1 MMGSLHHTLRLLR
14 TVRHLRPHQAL
25 GQMLC
30 RLRPWRQV
38 SSAPDGLQ
46 RRRDVY
52 VMPVLPRDCGGE
64 QWALTFLWVRKSFTP
79 GNIDWRSTDQ
89 EKLWRY
95 NLHYFDFLQEPLRA
109 NSTALIENWINA
121 NPQGTAD
128 AWESFPLSLRIVN
141 WIKFFLAGTAPLPEA
156 WLHSLA
162 LQAAWLEQNLEYHL
176 LANHLFKN
184 AKALL
189 FAGVFFQGTA
199 AARWLQT
206 GQRLLLEQ
214 LAEQIL
220 ADGGHFER
228 SPMYHCMILEDC
240 LDLLNLCRGSG
251 LAQLVPLRERL
262 KNVLP
267 AMLVFAEAMTHPDGG
282 IALFND
288 AALGI
293 EPGYAELAA
302 YHQRLGAKPVPGRS
316 ERVCVMP
323 ASGYFR
329 LAPRPGDVLIMD
341 CGPIGPAYQPGH
353 AHCDTL
359 SFELSLA
366 GQRVI
371 VDSGCSQ
378 YRDGE
383 IRRYNR
389 GSLGHNGLIING
401 MDQSEVWGA
410 HRVARR
416 AQPINATAWE
426 SGKKLA
432 CEGAHD
438 GYAHLPGKPIHHRRI
453 TWEGTRIEVQDRVEG
468 REEHDI
474 ELRLH
479 VHPDCPVRPIENG
492 VLIDV
497 AGTPLLVHTLTGN
510 LELTHGWYCPQFGC
524 RQESVVVRL
533 RLRVCLPWAGGFVM
547 TVHKG

>member
-1 MMGSLHHTLRLLR
+1 LLP
-14 TVRHLRPHQAL
+14 VVP
-25 GQMLC
+25 
-30 RLRPWRQV
+30 
-38 SSAPDGLQ
+38 
-46 RRRDVY
+46 RR
-52 VMPVLPRDCGGE
+52 CGGE
-64 QWALTFLWVRKSFTP
+64 QWALTFLGARKSFTP
-79 GNIDWRSTDQ
+79 ANFDWRSDDH

-95 NLHYFDFLQEPLRA
+95 NLHYFDFLLEPGRENGA
-109 NSTALIENWINA
+109 ALLDSWMNA

-128 AWESFPLSLRIVN
+128 AWEPFPLSLRIVN
-141 WIKFFLAGTAPLPEA
+141 WIKFFIASSTPLPKA

-162 LQAAWLEQNLEYHL
+162 LQAAWLEKNLECHL

-189 FAGVFFQGTA
+189 FAGVFLQGPA
-199 AARWLQT
+199 SARWLHT
-206 GQRLLLEQ
+206 GQRILREQ

-240 LDLLNLCRGSG
+240 LDLYNLCRGSG
-251 LAQLVPLRERL
+251 LAQLLALKERL
-262 KNVLP
+262 EGALP
-267 AMLVFAEAMTHPDGG
+267 AMFAFAEAMTHPDGG

-302 YHQRLGAKPVPGRS
+302 YYQRLTAQPVP
-316 ERVCVMP
+316 VCSTPVWAMP

-341 CGPIGPAYQPGH
+341 CGPIGPEYQPGH

-366 GQRVI
+366 GQRVV

-378 YRDGE
+378 YVDGE

-416 AQPINATAWE
+416 ARPLHAQAWAAGE
-426 SGKKLA
+426 RLA

-438 GYAHLPGKPIHHRRI
+438 GYAHLPGQPFHYRRI
-453 TWEGTRIEVQDRVEG
+453 TWEGARIEVLDRVEG
-468 REEHDI
+468 RGEHDI

-479 VHPDCPVRPIENG
+479 IHPDRPVSLIENG
-492 VLIDV
+492 ALIDV
-497 AGTPLLVHTLTGN
+497 AGTALHVHPLVGTLT
-510 LELTHGWYCPQFGC
+510 LQRGWYCPHFGC
-524 RQESVVVRL
+524 RQECAVVSL
-533 RLRVCLPWAGGFVM
+533 HLKVCLPWAGGFAM
-547 TVHKG
+547 TVHRG